1 MRNRT
6 VRIAVLASL
15 LTVASAVSAP
25 PTHYRATRIPGIPEQ
40 GFNNV
45 FPSDINNHGVI
56 VGTLS
61 RLPGFVPVRA
71 FLWNG
76 SGPTQDLGD
85 LGVFEFAQAIAVNE
99 SAEVV
104 GMAEVLEPRSSL
116 GTALHGFYWKNGVM
130 TDLPPLG
137 NDLDSQAL
145 AITELGEVLVVSY
158 DPSDR
163 LRDRYYIWKNGHADQ
178 IGRLNAYPG
187 GPSAFAGSMNDAR
200 QIVGSVINADGQER
214 AFLWQGGQLIDL
226 GLAPGDDFFSV
237 ANKITNSGLI
247 IGQSWAFDAN
257 NGHGS
262 RAQGVV
268 WQGASFVRTIPP
280 LAGDWAS
287 AAIGTN
293 GTGTIVG
300 YSGFPSSAIV
310 SFGGAA
316 INLNDLVPGNVPETH
331 LYQGTDVNEA
341 GQITVD
347 GQFGCCGYR
356 LDPQ

>member
-6 VRIAVLASL
+6 IRNVLLATL
-15 LTVASAVSAP
+15 LTAAAAVPAP
-25 PTHYRATRIPGIPEQ
+25 PPRYRATRIPGIPEQ
-40 GFNNV
+40 GYVNV

-61 RLPGFVPVRA
+61 RLPGFVPVRG
-71 FLWNG
+71 FIWRG
-76 SGPTQDLGD
+76 TGDTQDLGD
-85 LGVFEFAQAIAVNE
+85 LGVYEFVQAFAVNE
-99 SAEVV
+99 SEQVV

-116 GTALHGFYWKNGVM
+116 GTALHGFSWRNGVM

-145 AITELGEVLVVSY
+145 AINELGEVLVVSY

-163 LRDRYYIWKNGHADQ
+163 LRDRYYIWTAGRVDQ
-178 IGRLNAYPG
+178 IGRMNAYPG
-187 GPSAFAGSMNDAR
+187 GPSAFAFSMNDSR
-200 QIVGSVINADGQER
+200 QIVGSVIHEDGQER
-214 AFLWQGGQLIDL
+214 AFLWDAGRLIDL
-226 GLAPGDDFFSV
+226 GLAPGDDFFSA
-237 ANKITNSGLI
+237 ANRITNDGRI
-247 IGQSWAFDAN
+247 VGESWAFDAN

-262 RAQGVV
+262 RSQGIV
-268 WQGASFVRTIPP
+268 WQGSSFVRTIPP
-280 LAGDWAS
+280 LPGDWALSALGAS
-287 AAIGTN
+287 AA
-293 GTGTIVG
+293 GTIVG

-316 INLNDLVPGNVPETH
+316 INLNDLVPGNTPETH
-331 LYQGTDVNEA
+331 LYQGTDVNEL